1 MYCQTISPKKESST
15 VSSDW
20 NKTYKLLA
28 CSLERTAC
36 LFQQQGA
43 KKKIGNKG
51 VSDLY
56 LKNFLFENK

>member
-28 CSLERTAC
+28 YSLERTAC

-43 KKKIGNKG
+43 KERIGNKG
-51 VSDLY
+51 VNDLY
-56 LKNFLFENK
+56 LTKFFIWK